1 MATAISYDSR
11 FWRIGNPVVKRSI
24 VQGLGAFTPAT
35 WAEIRG
41 SVESKD
47 AQTIEQAL
55 KRTSPVFYAK
65 LTLATK
71 VSGRARWKYEW
82 VQVVR
87 KASTS
92 AFADT
97 MFDTLVGGRTSEG
110 VGAEAKRY
118 AVNLLEVANTDLFA
132 YGIGVT
138 TDGVAIA
145 SSPTYQIKRI
155 PVDTIV
161 EMRLTRDRG
170 GLINPTF
177 SAVNPIDGACPSSAS
192 DLISGGT
199 Y

>member
-1 MATAISYDSR
+1 MATAFSHNR
-11 FWRIGNPVVKRSI
+11 KFWRIGNLVVKRSI

-47 AQTIEQAL
+47 ARTIEQAL
-55 KRTSPVFYAK
+55 NRTPPVFYAK

-71 VSGRARWKYEW
+71 VAGRARWQYEW
-82 VQVVR
+82 LQVVR

-97 MFDTLVGGRTSEG
+97 MFDTLVDGRTSNA
-110 VGAEAKRY
+110 VGAEPKRY

-145 SSPTYQIKRI
+145 TSPTYAFKRI
-155 PVDTIV
+155 PENTIV

-170 GLINPTF
+170 GVISPTF
-177 SAVNPIDGACPSSAS
+177 SATNPIDGYCP
-192 DLISGGT
+192 
-199 Y
+199 

>member
-1 MATAISYDSR
+1 MATAFSHNR
-11 FWRIGNPVVKRSI
+11 KFWRTGNPVVKRSI
-24 VQGLGAFTPAT
+24 VQGLGAFTPST

-71 VSGRARWKYEW
+71 VAGRARWQYEW

-97 MFDTLVGGRTSEG
+97 MFDTLVGGRNSNA

-155 PVDTIV
+155 PEDTIV

-177 SAVNPIDGACPSSAS
+177 SAVNPIDGACAFDIS
-192 DLISGGT
+192 LIDGGQF
-199 Y
+199 

>member
-1 MATAISYDSR
+1 M
-11 FWRIGNPVVKRSI
+11 KRSI

-47 AQTIEQAL
+47 ARTIEQAL
-55 KRTSPVFYAK
+55 NRTAPVFYAK
-65 LTLATK
+65 LTVATK
-71 VSGRARWKYEW
+71 VSGRARWQYEW

-92 AFADT
+92 AFADA
-97 MFDTLVGGRTSEG
+97 MFDTLVGGRNSNA
-110 VGAEAKRY
+110 VGDGAKRY
-118 AVNLLEVANTDLFA
+118 AVNLLEVANTDTLA
-132 YGIGVT
+132 YGIQVTTNGVT
-138 TDGVAIA
+138 I
-145 SSPTYQIKRI
+145 SNSIEFQFKQIPI
-155 PVDTIV
+155 NTIV

-177 SAVNPIDGACPSSAS
+177 LATNPIDGGCPAPAS
-192 DLISGGT
+192 NIISGGT